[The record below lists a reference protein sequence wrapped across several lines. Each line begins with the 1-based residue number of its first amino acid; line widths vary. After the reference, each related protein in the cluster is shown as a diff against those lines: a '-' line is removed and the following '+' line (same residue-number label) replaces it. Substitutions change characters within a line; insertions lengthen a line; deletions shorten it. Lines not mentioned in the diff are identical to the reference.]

1 MRVVFLLEARGDVLV
16 GAYDIQTIKSPPH
29 LARLVGSTIQDEAV
43 NIAQSTPDML
53 HYYADV
59 LACSFK
65 RLLKQVQTA

>member
-16 GAYDIQTIKSPPH
+16 GAYYGQAIKFPHH

-59 LACSFK
+59 LACSFS
-65 RLLKQVQTA
+65 RELKQTQTA